1 MGTVQKTVA
10 VPQIE
15 YVDNH
20 VHIPVHKHRHVPM
33 VSTVHRHVEV
43 PIIQTVEKIVDV
55 PVVKQVDVPHVT
67 TVEKI
72 VEVPHT
78 QVIEEIMEVPMVGQT
93 LQGNQ
98 HHTEQQLPSIREQA
112 HPEVHETHEH
122 GGSLPAEHGGV
133 VHKEYQQPVMQYQL
147 MQYAA
152 PQTVHTVAAPV
163 TYAAPA

>member
-1 MGTVQKTVA
+1 MG
-10 VPQIE
+10 
-15 YVDNH
+15 
-20 VHIPVHKHRHVPM
+20 
-33 VSTVHRHVEV
+33 
-43 PIIQTVEKIVDV
+43 QTVEKIVDV

-133 VHKEYQQPVMQYQL
+133 VHKEYQQPVMQY
-147 MQYAA
+147 AA

-163 TYAAPA
+163 TYAAPAQISSVGSVPVHQPVTYAAPATTMQMAVPTT

>member
-1 MGTVQKTVA
+1 MSLCLGA
-10 VPQIE
+10 
-15 YVDNH
+15 
-20 VHIPVHKHRHVPM
+20 
-33 VSTVHRHVEV
+33 
-43 PIIQTVEKIVDV
+43 
-55 PVVKQVDVPHVT
+55 KQVDVPHAT
-67 TVEKI
+67 AVEKI

-133 VHKEYQQPVMQYQL
+133 VHKEYQQPVMQYQQPVMQQPV
-147 MQYAA
+147 MQYL
-152 PQTVHTVAAPV
+152 VACHEDHGP
-163 TYAAPA
+163 

>member
-1 MGTVQKTVA
+1 MG
-10 VPQIE
+10 
-15 YVDNH
+15 
-20 VHIPVHKHRHVPM
+20 
-33 VSTVHRHVEV
+33 
-43 PIIQTVEKIVDV
+43 QTVEKIVDV

-133 VHKEYQQPVMQYQL
+133 VHKEYQQPVMQYQQPVMQQPVMQQPV

-152 PQTVHTVAAPV
+152 PQAVHTVAAPM
-163 TYAAPA
+163 TYA